1 MVSAVPPLGSRPLAP
16 SAKVEPADDE
26 ANQQPTL
33 SHRLSIADGDD
44 EFDSDFMNVRFRAF
58 TPPFDAPHSSGPK
71 KLAVVGSL
79 PQLGDWHLDGSV
91 PLRVVRTDGEWGV
104 MVVEE
109 TIDSFLSFSAFAFS
123 SLSTRLALTFDR
135 FSLSL
140 ADQHVLFCTGDNLV
154 WESDPVAIP
163 RAR

>member
-1 MVSAVPPLGSRPLAP
+1 MVSAAVPPLGLRPQAP
-16 SAKVEPADDE
+16 AVEPADDD

-71 KLAVVGSL
+71 KLAVVGSV

-91 PLRVVRTDGEWGV
+91 PLRVVRMDGEFLEAFDPSLFFIV
-104 MVVEE
+104 C
-109 TIDSFLSFSAFAFS
+109 IPHFFSFR
-123 SLSTRLALTFDR
+123 STD
-135 FSLSL
+135 
-140 ADQHVLFCTGDNLV
+140 
-154 WESDPVAIP
+154 
-163 RAR
+163 